1 VANTGRLTRFAR
13 RILPPL
19 AVLVLLGAALLL
31 ADDAA
36 AVGSR
41 YAALYPWML
50 GASACALLVLIAVI
64 VQRLLRLRRD
74 LAERA
79 AGARLTRRV
88 LAMLILLAVPPVV
101 VVYGFALNF
110 LNATIDTWFNV
121 RMEHA
126 LDDALEIG
134 RLYIDERLATAQR
147 ANGALAAELATL
159 ADTEL
164 QARLDAVFDAQG
176 ATQLTVFGNDRA
188 VLATASAD
196 PKLLTPVFPDSAMLL
211 QVKDRGRYAAAE
223 PLGNQLTLRVVVPL
237 PNAAPG
243 DQRLL
248 QALYPLPARVQPLTT
263 GVEQASFDFQRLK
276 YLRGSLK
283 LTFTLV
289 LTFVLLLSVL
299 FALLAAFGV
308 ARRLTAPIGRLAT
321 ATRAVGAGRYDTE
334 LPVASDDEIGF
345 LLNSFNQMQRELT
358 LSNSRLTRSAQET
371 ENQRAYLTAVL
382 ERLSAGVLGLDRDGV
397 LRTANHAAETI
408 LDVALARYRGQHLSL
423 LLQDHP
429 TLAPLLEPI
438 LTHVREGRREWRG
451 EVVLDMADKGRGE
464 ERRVL
469 MLRGAELGDAL
480 GDDAGVVAV
489 FDDLTLLNRAQ
500 RDAAWAEVARRL
512 AHEVKNPLTP
522 IQLAAERLRRRF
534 IGRLPPEE
542 TELLDRATHTI
553 VSQVEALK
561 ALVNAFGDY
570 ARPPQIQTRPLSLHA
585 LIGEV
590 LDLYENDQRIQ
601 LTRRFAPADP
611 VLRAD
616 AGRLRQLLHNL
627 LKNSLEAIGDA
638 RKPHIEVATREV
650 RDEGR
655 AWVELSIA
663 DNGPGLPDG
672 FDERWF
678 EPYTTSKARGTGLGL
693 AVAKKIA
700 EEHGGSIRAEN
711 RPGGGAIFSVRLPC
725 DVAAAAAA
733 G

>member
-1 VANTGRLTRFAR
+1 MASAGRVTRLTR

-19 AVLVLLGAALLL
+19 AVAVLLAAALVLAN
-31 ADDAA
+31 DAA
-36 AVGSR
+36 ADSNR
-41 YAALYPWML
+41 YGALYPWIL
-50 GASACALLVLIAVI
+50 GASALALLVLIIFI
-64 VQRLLRLRRD
+64 VQRLLRLRGELR
-74 LAERA
+74 ERMP
-79 AGARLTRRV
+79 GARLTRRV
-88 LAMLILLAVPPVV
+88 LLMLILLAVPPVV

-110 LNATIDTWFNV
+110 LNVTIDTWFNV
-121 RMEHA
+121 RMESG
-126 LDDALEIG
+126 LDDAREIG
-134 RLYIDERLATAQR
+134 RIYLDERLGAAQQ
-147 ANGALAAELATL
+147 ASTALARELADV
-159 ADTEL
+159 ADADL
-164 QARLDAVFDAQG
+164 QTRLDAAFDVQS
-176 ATQLTVFGNDRA
+176 ATQLTVFGDNRA
-188 VLATASAD
+188 VLATASSDAKFLS
-196 PKLLTPVFPDSAMLL
+196 PAFPDSAALL
-211 QVKDRGRYAAAE
+211 QVKDNGHYAAAE
-223 PLGNQLTLRVVVPL
+223 PFDDQLALRIVVPL

-243 DQRLL
+243 SERLL
-248 QALYPLPARVQPLTT
+248 QAVYPVPARVQPLTT

-321 ATRAVGAGRYDTE
+321 ATRAVGAGRYDTP
-334 LPVASDDEIGF
+334 LPVARDDELGF
-345 LLNSFNQMQRELT
+345 LLNSFNQMQRELELT
-358 LSNSRLTRSAQET
+358 SARLNRSALET
-371 ENQRAYLTAVL
+371 ESQRTYLNAVL

-397 LRTANHAAETI
+397 LRTANQAAESI
-408 LDVALARYRGQHLSL
+408 LEAPLTQYLGQHLSAVRR
-423 LLQDHP
+423 DHP
-429 TLAPLLEPI
+429 ALAPLVEPI
-438 LTHVREGRREWRG
+438 LAHVREGLREWRQ
-451 EVVLDMADKGRGE
+451 EVVIERAG

-469 MLRGAELGDAL
+469 MLRGAELAPAL
-480 GDDAGVVAV
+480 GDAAGVVAV

-570 ARPPQIQTRPLSLHA
+570 TRPPQIMARPLLLHA
-585 LIGEV
+585 LVGEV

-601 LTRRFAPADP
+601 LTRNFAPADP
-611 VLRAD
+611 ALRAD

-627 LKNSLEAIGDA
+627 LKNSLEAIGDS
-638 RKPHIEVATREV
+638 RKPHIEVATREIH
-650 RDEGR
+650 DNGR
-655 AWVELSIA
+655 TWIELTIA
-663 DNGPGLPDG
+663 DNGPGLPEG

-700 EEHGGSIRAEN
+700 EEHGGNIRAEN
-711 RPGGGAIFSVRLPC
+711 RAGCGAVFTLRLPR
-725 DVAAAAAA
+725 DAAPATSA
-733 G
+733 